1 MGSREPPHN
10 PPFLQ
15 ESSIR
20 GTPGGSWSCGK
31 SPAQPCPDKHGAKQQ
46 PPPTSPFPVRSPP
59 CLPAPGRQIDSLAF
73 FFTHQTAG
81 EAERTGSGPP
91 GTAAAARPAGAARR
105 GHLQPAG
112 TPPGLSLSPSPGWDV
127 VTFTQLLG
135 RKSPLLLH
143 IKPCILKSLS
153 AGLLT
158 RSANSEGVNCKLLV
172 LSGHPC
178 NLA

>member
-1 MGSREPPHN
+1 MGSREPPRN

-73 FFTHQTAG
+73 FFHTPN
-81 EAERTGSGPP
+81 RWGSGANRLRAPRHRRCRPP
-91 GTAAAARPAGAARR
+91 RRCCPPWPPPAGWD
-105 GHLQPAG
+105 
-112 TPPGLSLSPSPGWDV
+112 PPGLSLSPSPGWDV